1 MNLDRWKKLGD
12 SKVVWYGIST
22 VILAALIYL
31 ADFREFITAII
42 RVDPFYMSL
51 AFFFGMAVFLVW
63 GYVWHS
69 FFRKLGIKTSLKKS
83 YKLFMAGNF
92 MNSITPLGQVGGEPF
107 MAYIVSKNTDSS
119 YEKSLSAIVSSD
131 LLNTIP
137 ILVYT
142 IFTFVYIFLFGE
154 VRGFYAETVLLLLG
168 LTFLVLGLG
177 WFLWRGNSYVES
189 WMDGTVNYFASKSE
203 RIEKIY
209 DSVHEKIVEVRE
221 TFREA
226 GEDRRHLF
234 KTAVISHLA
243 LPTQFICL
251 YLILLGLGVEPDVTG
266 VVLSVLLS
274 GLAIFS
280 PTPGGTGTME
290 AALSGLILVFYPGTA
305 LEIAAAAAVL
315 YRLTTYWPGIPVGY
329 AALISLRREQS

>member
-1 MNLDRWKKLGD
+1 MNFKRIKRIGD

-31 ADFREFITAII
+31 ADFREFIKAII

-142 IFTFVYIFLFGE
+142 IIMFIYIFLFGK
-154 VRGFYAETVLLLLG
+154 VRGFYAETALLLLI
-168 LTFLVLGLG
+168 LTFIALGIG
-177 WFLWRGNSYVES
+177 WFLWRGNRYLESYIKNIIS
-189 WMDGTVNYFASKSE
+189 YLASKSK
-203 RIEKIY
+203 RVKKMYDSAYEKIT
-209 DSVHEKIVEVRE
+209 EIRR

-226 GEDRRHLF
+226 GEDRKHLI
-234 KTAVISHLA
+234 KTAIISHLV
-243 LPTQFICL
+243 LPSQFICL
-251 YLILLGLGVEPDVTG
+251 YLILLGLGVDPDITG

-315 YRLTTYWPGIPVGY
+315 YRLTTYWPGIPIGY
-329 AALISLRREQS
+329 VALINLRREQS